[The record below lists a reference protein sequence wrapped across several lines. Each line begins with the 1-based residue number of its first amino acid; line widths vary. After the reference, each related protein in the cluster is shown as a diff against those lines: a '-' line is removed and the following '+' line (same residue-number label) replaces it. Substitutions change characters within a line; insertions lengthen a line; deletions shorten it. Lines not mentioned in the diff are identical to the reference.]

1 MWLHA
6 RPGDLDATG
15 INCRLHV
22 DAGGELGDGVA
33 AILDGDG
40 VGAREGG
47 AVGDV
52 VGAVRVVVDQHL
64 SFDASVRQDLNGQLS
79 LARLRAVHGEGGR
92 LSSLATLQAWPAGP
106 HLAWV
111 EHGLDGG
118 LEG

>member
-1 MWLHA
+1 MWLHT

-22 DAGGELGDGVA
+22 DTGGELGYGVA

-40 VGAREGG
+40 VGAREGR

-52 VGAVRVVVDQHL
+52 VGAIRVVVDQHL
-64 SFDASVRQDLNGQLS
+64 GFDASIGQDLNGQLG
-79 LARLRAVHGEGGR
+79 LARFRAVHSEGGC
-92 LSSLATLQAWPAGP
+92 LSSLATLQARPTGS

-111 EHGLDGG
+111 EHRLDGG